1 MAHRKMKR
9 KLGQRNNNG
18 GVIIMK
24 KYIVPQLKI
33 SCFDL
38 ETVSTGAEASMAA
51 LNTWEET
58 ILSRDPIAAIQKRK
72 VMFDDVIKFTF

>member
-1 MAHRKMKR
+1 
-9 KLGQRNNNG
+9 
-18 GVIIMK
+18 MK

-51 LNTWEET
+51 LNTWAENIRIED
-58 ILSRDPIAAIQKRK
+58 ISAQIQKRK
-72 VMFDDVIKFTF
+72 VLFEDVIKFTF